1 MVKKFKKM
9 KITHIRKKSKN
20 NEKNKESKEHIEVF
34 DNVNEKNKKENKI
47 ITKDFEKLTENIK
60 KNEENNQ
67 EVNID
72 LSKKI
77 KKKIRDTGLRNA
89 FSFVLE
95 EYTNKNNTLVNK
107 IFNILSLKKIKII
120 YYSLKT
126 LYNFYLNKNKAIA
139 SAILMCI
146 SLIDN

>member
-1 MVKKFKKM
+1 MAKKFKKM
-9 KITHIRKKSKN
+9 KIVQSKN
-20 NEKNKESKEHIEVF
+20 EEKNKTSKEKNKVF
-34 DNVNEKNKKENKI
+34 DYVNEKNKKENKI

-67 EVNID
+67 EVNI

-95 EYTNKNNTLVNK
+95 EYTKSTLVNK
-107 IFNILSLKKIKII
+107 FFNILSLKKIKII

>member
-20 NEKNKESKEHIEVF
+20 NEKNKASKEHIEVF

-95 EYTNKNNTLVNK
+95 EYTKSTLVNK
-107 IFNILSLKKIKII
+107 FFNILSLKKIKII

>member
-34 DNVNEKNKKENKI
+34 DNVNEKNKKEYKI

-95 EYTNKNNTLVNK
+95 EYTKSTLVNK
-107 IFNILSLKKIKII
+107 FFNILSLKKIKII

>member
-20 NEKNKESKEHIEVF
+20 NEKIKESKEHIEVF

-95 EYTNKNNTLVNK
+95 EYTKSTLVNK
-107 IFNILSLKKIKII
+107 FFNILSLKKIKII

>member
-20 NEKNKESKEHIEVF
+20 NEKNKESKDHIEVF

-95 EYTNKNNTLVNK
+95 EYTKSTLVNK
-107 IFNILSLKKIKII
+107 FFNILSLKKIKII

>member
-20 NEKNKESKEHIEVF
+20 NENNKASKEHIEVF
-34 DNVNEKNKKENKI
+34 DNVNAKNKKENKI
-47 ITKDFEKLTENIK
+47 NPKDYEELTEDIK

-67 EVNID
+67 EINID

-77 KKKIRDTGLRNA
+77 NKKIRDTNLRNT

-95 EYTNKNNTLVNK
+95 EYTKSTLANKFFD
-107 IFNILSLKKIKII
+107 IFSLKKIKII

-126 LYNFYLNKNKAIA
+126 LYNFYLDKNKAIA